1 MSKKKI
7 LFFSSSR
14 SDFGLLSNIILK
26 VQKRLKNTSLIVS
39 GSHLSKNFG
48 YTIDEIL
55 KGNTKNIVKVP
66 ILSKTSDDLSVAKT
80 FSKAVDSVAKHL
92 QKIKP
97 SLFVVLGDRYEVLA
111 ASISAMINRIPIA
124 HIHGGEITE
133 GAFDD
138 FIRHSISKMSQI
150 HFTAHKE
157 YKRRL
162 VQLGEK
168 KNNIFNYGGL
178 GAAKIKKIQL
188 LSKREILN
196 SLRLKQN
203 KKYIVIT
210 YHPNTL
216 DKKLTSIYFN
226 YLLNSLKKFKG
237 IEKIFTFPN
246 FDNENET
253 IISQIEKF
261 KKKNS
266 NVKIFKSLGSI
277 KYLSLIKYS
286 SGVIGNSSSGI
297 LEAPS
302 FKIPVLNIGDR
313 QKGRVL
319 AKNII
324 NSGNKEK
331 DINKGLKK
339 LFSRKFLN
347 NIKNTK
353 NPFYKKNTVENISNK
368 LIKYKNKNLKKKFY
382 DIYK

>member
-1 MSKKKI
+1 M
-7 LFFSSSR
+7 
-14 SDFGLLSNIILK
+14 K

>member
-1 MSKKKI
+1 M
-7 LFFSSSR
+7 
-14 SDFGLLSNIILK
+14 
-26 VQKRLKNTSLIVS
+26 
-39 GSHLSKNFG
+39 
-48 YTIDEIL
+48 
-55 KGNTKNIVKVP
+55 
-66 ILSKTSDDLSVAKT
+66 
-80 FSKAVDSVAKHL
+80 
-92 QKIKP
+92 
-97 SLFVVLGDRYEVLA
+97 
-111 ASISAMINRIPIA
+111 
-124 HIHGGEITE
+124 
-133 GAFDD
+133 
-138 FIRHSISKMSQI
+138 
-150 HFTAHKE
+150 
-157 YKRRL
+157 
-162 VQLGEK
+162 
-168 KNNIFNYGGL
+168 
-178 GAAKIKKIQL
+178 
-188 LSKREILN
+188 SKREIIN
-196 SLRLKQN
+196 SLRLRQN

-353 NPFYKKNTVENISNK
+353 NPFYKKNTVENISNI